1 MNFLGMGPMEL
12 LLIVVLALIVF
23 GPARL
28 PKSWR
33 RLAKRS
39 AISAARQ
46 VSSVMSSIAPSRPSC
61 RRRARSPKRPR
72 RRSPTPR
79 RRCMTR
85 TRRSIRPLRA
95 CPRRSVR
102 RCRANSRQPPTAP
115 AARRTLSRRPT
126 VSRPRSRRRRH
137 WRTRASGVGRPRRAP
152 SLRPRRRTPRRRRL
166 PRPSQARPNLFR
178 LTRVRPRRAPPA
190 TTSCR
195 PTEPSAFRDAPR
207 PSHTISA
214 HRKER
219 AVIEV
224 FVESIRV
231 NMTNYRRVVMLKEK
245 TSPRYLPIW
254 IGHFEADAIAIPMQ
268 NVPVQRPLTHD
279 LPKGCIEQLG
289 GKLTQVVI
297 NELADETF
305 FAKLIVDA
313 NGRHV
318 EVDARPSDAIAL
330 AIRAK
335 VPIYVEESVF
345 EQAGLVFE
353 NEETEG
359 EVEAEE
365 ATEVDEEKL
374 TVFKQFIE
382 TLDIDDLGKGG
393 GGTEHKLS

>member
-1 MNFLGMGPMEL
+1 ME
-12 LLIVVLALIVF
+12 
-23 GPARL
+23 
-28 PKSWR
+28 
-33 RLAKRS
+33 
-39 AISAARQ
+39 
-46 VSSVMSSIAPSRPSC
+46 M
-61 RRRARSPKRPR
+61 
-72 RRSPTPR
+72 
-79 RRCMTR
+79 
-85 TRRSIRPLRA
+85 
-95 CPRRSVR
+95 
-102 RCRANSRQPPTAP
+102 
-115 AARRTLSRRPT
+115 
-126 VSRPRSRRRRH
+126 
-137 WRTRASGVGRPRRAP
+137 
-152 SLRPRRRTPRRRRL
+152 
-166 PRPSQARPNLFR
+166 
-178 LTRVRPRRAPPA
+178 
-190 TTSCR
+190 
-195 PTEPSAFRDAPR
+195 
-207 PSHTISA
+207 
-214 HRKER
+214 

-279 LPKGCIEQLG
+279 LLKGVIEQLG

-313 NGRHV
+313 GGRHV

-353 NEETEG
+353 NEEAEG

>member
-1 MNFLGMGPMEL
+1 M
-12 LLIVVLALIVF
+12 
-23 GPARL
+23 
-28 PKSWR
+28 
-33 RLAKRS
+33 
-39 AISAARQ
+39 
-46 VSSVMSSIAPSRPSC
+46 
-61 RRRARSPKRPR
+61 
-72 RRSPTPR
+72 
-79 RRCMTR
+79 
-85 TRRSIRPLRA
+85 
-95 CPRRSVR
+95 
-102 RCRANSRQPPTAP
+102 
-115 AARRTLSRRPT
+115 
-126 VSRPRSRRRRH
+126 
-137 WRTRASGVGRPRRAP
+137 
-152 SLRPRRRTPRRRRL
+152 
-166 PRPSQARPNLFR
+166 
-178 LTRVRPRRAPPA
+178 
-190 TTSCR
+190 
-195 PTEPSAFRDAPR
+195 
-207 PSHTISA
+207 
-214 HRKER
+214 
-219 AVIEV
+219 IEV

-279 LPKGCIEQLG
+279 LLKGVIEQLG

-313 NGRHV
+313 GGRHV

-345 EQAGLVFE
+345 EQAGLVFD
-353 NEETEG
+353 NEETENAEG
-359 EVEAEE
+359 EAGEE
-365 ATEVDEEKL
+365 ATEIDEEKL